1 MWYKYV
7 FLKCG
12 YCLLGLVLISI
23 GKKVLDFVIGE
34 ISFVIGIR
42 SNLEIGLVIFV
53 IMFFGG
59 FRKKKL
65 FLGVLVMLEEELVVR
80 RSFWRR

>member
-1 MWYKYV
+1 M
-7 FLKCG
+7 
-12 YCLLGLVLISI
+12 LGLVLVSI

>member
-1 MWYKYV
+1 MRYKYV
-7 FLKCG
+7 LLKCG

-42 SNLEIGLVIFV
+42 SNLEIGLVISV

>member
-1 MWYKYV
+1 M
-7 FLKCG
+7 
-12 YCLLGLVLISI
+12 LGLVLISI

-34 ISFVIGIR
+34 ISLVIGIR

>member
-12 YCLLGLVLISI
+12 YCLLGLVLIII

>member
-1 MWYKYV
+1 M
-7 FLKCG
+7 LKCG

>member
-7 FLKCG
+7 LLKCG

>member
-1 MWYKYV
+1 MICDV
-7 FLKCG
+7 LLKCG

>member
-42 SNLEIGLVIFV
+42 SNLEIGLVILV

>member
-1 MWYKYV
+1 MRYKYV

-12 YCLLGLVLISI
+12 YCLLGLVLIII